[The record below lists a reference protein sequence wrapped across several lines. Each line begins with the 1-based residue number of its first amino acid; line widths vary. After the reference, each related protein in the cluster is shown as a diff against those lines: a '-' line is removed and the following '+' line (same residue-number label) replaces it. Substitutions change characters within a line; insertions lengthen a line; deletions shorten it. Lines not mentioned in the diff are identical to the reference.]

1 MEKLNITLT
10 LQKSILDG
18 KKFFEYYNKSALD
31 QLLEDQS
38 DLLHTTPHKHI
49 KNAGYETEKQ
59 QLEQYK
65 KQSVDCFNEDKDATV
80 KFAMATVI
88 YRKANGYTFG
98 RVYPVGSLSMCT
110 IRREVRHTIAKV
122 DKEIPLYYD
131 VDAKNCHPEIVYQY
145 MKHNKIECETL
156 ERYVKKREWI
166 LDEICDDYGV
176 TKEQA
181 KNLMI
186 RLLYFGGFNGW
197 AKDNKLEDAKP
208 NNFLTK
214 FIEERNVYGN
224 VILKANPLIELEV
237 QENKNKSNNFEY
249 NENASVV
256 SVWCQEI
263 ENRIIET
270 LYKYSVKH
278 KIIDEK
284 IAVFCYDGLQIF
296 IDNCKVKDTEK
307 IIMSFS
313 SEIEK
318 VFGLDLQYVLKGMDS
333 DYHRYLTDKIEIIKE
348 INAPTSDT
356 QFFKDLLTF
365 SHRQCAELFYS
376 LNKDKYVYSDKSGWY
391 EYNKYNILISTK
403 SNYPLTIKLD
413 VSKCLEN
420 YILPFRNRLMPNK
433 ISYMSDCKN
442 INKLLKDINNST
454 YIKSVC
460 SFLDELYNNTEID
473 TKIDNNGDIIAF
485 SNCLYDYKTLTIRPI
500 KKDDYV
506 CKNTQYEYAKSNS
519 KIKEEII
526 KTLKSVFEDDKMYEY
541 VISTK
546 ARALFGNIDQ
556 SCFIYTGNGGN
567 GKGMI
572 SEMDQKALGNYWYI
586 TENTFITSSFKQ
598 GVANPTL
605 TNAKGVRILYV
616 SEPDESNEFGKET
629 SLNTPFLK
637 LITGNDS
644 ITTRGLYS
652 DNISYTPLFTPFILC
667 NNTPNIKRVDGG
679 VKRRI
684 KMVNYK
690 LDFRANPDPNI
701 ENQRKIDVS
710 LKAKM
715 ISETYYREYLLLL
728 FEYASKYKGQEI
740 DIPNDIIDKTNGYFT
755 ENNTA
760 KLYLDHFTVPDS
772 KSRIKS
778 SVLKDEYEGR
788 MDTKTNFK
796 QLLRD
801 MAINGIKTVDA
812 KGYKYFCGFRFKT
825 QEEIDADELLI
836 DKELEQQL
844 EPQPE
849 PETEPEPEQKPKKII
864 KIK

>member
-10 LQKSILDG
+10 PQKSILDG
-18 KKFFEYYNKSALD
+18 KKFFEYYNKTALD
-31 QLLEDQS
+31 QLLES

-65 KQSVDCFNEDKDATV
+65 KQSVDCENEDKDATV

-122 DKEIPLYYD
+122 DKETPLYYD

-145 MKHNKIECETL
+145 MKHNNIECETL

-166 LDEICDDYGV
+166 LDDIVDDYEV

-186 RLLYFGGFNGW
+186 RLLYFGGFEGW
-197 AKDNKLEDAKP
+197 AKDNKLGDVKP
-208 NNFLTK
+208 NNFIK
-214 FIEERNVYGN
+214 EFIEERNVYGE

-237 QENKNKSNNFEY
+237 QANKNKSNNFEY

-270 LYKYSVKH
+270 LYKFCIK
-278 KIIDEK
+278 KEIIDK
-284 IAVFCYDGLQIF
+284 KVVVFCYDGLQIF
-296 IDNCKVKDTEK
+296 INDCKVKDNEK

-313 SEIEK
+313 SLIKKEL
-318 VFGLDLQYVLKGMDS
+318 GLDLQYVLKSMDN

-356 QFFKDLLTF
+356 QFFKDIITF

-403 SNYPLTIKLD
+403 KNYPLKIKLD

-420 YILPFRNRLMPNK
+420 YIIPYRNRLMPNK
-433 ISYMSDCKN
+433 TSYMTDCKN

-473 TKIDNNGDIIAF
+473 DKIDNNGDILAF

-500 KKDDYV
+500 EKDDYV
-506 CKNTQYEYAKSNS
+506 CKNTQYEYVKSNS
-519 KIKEEII
+519 KIKEELI
-526 KTLKSVFEDDKMYEY
+526 KTLKTVFEDDKIFDY
-541 VISTK
+541 VMTTK
-546 ARALFGNIDQ
+546 ARALFGNVDQ
-556 SCFIYTGNGGN
+556 SCFIYIGNGGN

-572 SEMDQKALGNYWYI
+572 KGIEKLALGDYLQE
-586 TENTFITSSFKQ
+586 TENTFMTSSFKQ

-605 TNAKGVRILYV
+605 TNAKGVRVLYV
-616 SEPDESNEFGKET
+616 SEPSESDEFGKET
-629 SLNTPFLK
+629 SINTPFLK
-637 LITGNDS
+637 LITGADTV
-644 ITTRGLYS
+644 TTRGLYS
-652 DNISYTPLFTPFILC
+652 DNISYLPLFTPFILC

-690 LDFRANPDPNI
+690 LDFVTNPDPNI
-701 ENQRKIDVS
+701 ENQRKKDVP

-715 ISETYYREYLLLL
+715 ETEIYYREYLLLL
-728 FEYASKYKGQEI
+728 FEYASKHKGENI
-740 DIPNDIIDKTNGYFT
+740 EMPNDIIKRTNEYFT

-760 KLYLDHFTVPDS
+760 KLYLDHFTVTDS

-788 MDTKTNFK
+788 MNTKTNFK

-801 MAINGIKTVDA
+801 MSINGIKTVDA
-812 KGYKYFCGFRFKT
+812 KGYKFFCGFRFKT
-825 QEEIDADELLI
+825 QEEIDADERQI
-836 DKELEQQL
+836 DEELQKEQ
-844 EPQPE
+844 EPKPE
-849 PETEPEPEQKPKKII
+849 PKPKKII
-864 KIK
+864 KKIK